1 LGRQTLD
8 APRPAVLMPGSRRF
22 PPPWTV
28 AEATESFCIR
38 DANGSPFRAVGSL
51 APLARDDV

>member
-1 LGRQTLD
+1 VNSL
-8 APRPAVLMPGSRRF
+8 SRRF

-38 DANGSPFRAVGSL
+38 DANGSQFRAVGSL
-51 APLARDDV
+51 APLARDEV